1 MPLPLVADSLDAIPE
16 AARGAYVNR
25 DGKFH
30 LDTEVEDVTPLKAK
44 NVQLMDETK
53 AEKRKRQE
61 LEAKLAEIE
70 AEAHAKSVGLTA
82 EKLAEIKAQAE
93 AKFRADL
100 EERDALKQE
109 NRQILLDMRAKSLLA
124 KANAVDVDDAWKVV
138 GSEFDLT
145 TDKKLIL
152 KADPTADVEAYITTA
167 LRAKK
172 PHLFKGTEAAGGGAA
187 GITTGGGQA
196 GTKPVTQW
204 TSDERRAFIEEHG
217 PEAHRALLDQYQR
230 SGLATAK

>member
-16 AARGAYVNR
+16 PARGAYVAK

-30 LDTEVEDVTPLKAK
+30 LDTEVEDVAPLKAK
-44 NVQLMDETK
+44 NTELLNETK

-61 LEAKLAEIE
+61 LEARLAEIE
-70 AEAHAKSVGLTA
+70 AEAHAKSVGLSA
-82 EKLAEIKAQAE
+82 EKLAEIKQQAE
-93 AKFRADL
+93 AKFKADL
-100 EERDALKQE
+100 EERDALKVE

-124 KANAVDVDDAWKVV
+124 KAGAVDVEDAWAVV

-152 KADPTADVEAYITTA
+152 KADPTADVEAYITSA

-172 PHLFKGTEAAGGGAA
+172 PHLFRGTEAAGGGPPDV
-187 GITTGGGQA
+187 TTGGGIA
-196 GTKPVTQW
+196 GAKPAVQW
-204 TSDERRAFIEEHG
+204 SHDERRAFIEEHG
-217 PEAHRALLDQYQR
+217 ADEYRALLNQYQR
-230 SGLATAK
+230 SALATK